1 MAIKKIKDVD
11 SAEDLSNQ
19 DLHKE
24 SVINESYLEE
34 EGSDEAN
41 AELKPVVEEKEV
53 AFDNKKEEG
62 MLTKSDVEEMLARI
76 TRENDE
82 KMRRMFATMQGKKN
96 VSDEGDYVD
105 DIINDWN
112 EQPSIFFSY
121 SHHFSIS
128 GDKKRGIES
137 APPHGVVK
145 FKPLIRSQRKTGK
158 NTQVISV
165 CSVKVNSQKEVD
177 YLRNHS
183 QFGVRF
189 FESMENAMSVD
200 VSWAQKLVE
209 SNSQIQQLSDMQVI
223 DRSSQEGLTIIS
235 DISVMRK
242 NLIEHVAKKNIAQ
255 EEKLRNNN
263 LRQAVK
269 DTDTGRMYVEKTI

>member
-1 MAIKKIKDVD
+1 
-11 SAEDLSNQ
+11 
-19 DLHKE
+19 
-24 SVINESYLEE
+24 
-34 EGSDEAN
+34 
-41 AELKPVVEEKEV
+41 
-53 AFDNKKEEG
+53 
-62 MLTKSDVEEMLARI
+62 
-76 TRENDE
+76 
-82 KMRRMFATMQGKKN
+82 
-96 VSDEGDYVD
+96 
-105 DIINDWN
+105 
-112 EQPSIFFSY
+112 
-121 SHHFSIS
+121 
-128 GDKKRGIES
+128 
-137 APPHGVVK
+137 
-145 FKPLIRSQRKTGK
+145 
-158 NTQVISV
+158 
-165 CSVKVNSQKEVD
+165 
-177 YLRNHS
+177 LRNHS

-223 DRSSQEGLTIIS
+223 DRSTQEGLTIIS